1 MSPPGDTDELS
12 ILVTVMDANGALR
25 LWALGQKVSSDAGGF
40 GEMVPGGS
48 IGVCPDMK

>member
-12 ILVTVMDANGALR
+12 ILVTVMDANGALHP
-25 LWALGQKVSSDAGGF
+25 WALGQRVSSDAGDCGK
-40 GEMVPGGS
+40 MVPGGS